1 MTRPFKLSEIQ
12 AVIGGEIVGNP
23 DLPISGVAGL
33 DEASEKELSFLSNP
47 RYTSLVSKTAA
58 GAVILPKGGPLPP
71 SGNAIFHDNP
81 SAAFQKLIAT
91 YKQTMPPQ
99 SYFKGISPLAYVAEG
114 AKLEE
119 GVTLCPFAV
128 IEKGAVIGK
137 GSFIGSHTYVGPSS
151 KIGEDC
157 WIHPHV
163 TIREGVVLGN
173 RVILQPGAV
182 IGSCGFG
189 FLPDADGNY
198 QKLDQLGS
206 VAIGD
211 DVEVGA
217 NTTIDRARF
226 AKTEIGAGT
235 KIDNLAQ
242 IGHNVKLGKRNIVVS
257 GVGIAGSTE
266 TGDNVVLM
274 AKTAV
279 NGHLK
284 IAANTKF
291 AACSVI
297 AQSVTESGEY
307 GGYPL
312 TTLKAFRRNYVVGTK
327 LADRIQRI
335 EKQLAELQKN
345 M

>member
-1 MTRPFKLSEIQ
+1 MRSFKLSDIH
-12 AVIGGEIVGNP
+12 AVIGGEMVGNP
-23 DLPISGVAGL
+23 NLPISGVAGL
-33 DEASEKELSFLSNP
+33 EEATEKELSFLSNP

-81 SAAFQKLIAT
+81 SAAFQTLINT
-91 YKQTMPPQ
+91 YKQTLPPQ
-99 SYFKGISPLAYVAEG
+99 SHFKGISPLAYVAEG

-119 GVTLCPFAV
+119 GVTVAPFAV

-137 GSFIGSHTYVGPSS
+137 HSFIGAHSYVGPSAM
-151 KIGEDC
+151 IGEDC

-163 TIREGVVLGN
+163 TVREGVIIGN

-189 FLPDADGNY
+189 FLPDSEGNY
-198 QKLDQLGS
+198 HKLDQLGT

-226 AKTEIGAGT
+226 AKTDIQAGS
-235 KIDNLAQ
+235 KIDNLVQ
-242 IGHNVKLGKRNIVVS
+242 IAHNVKLGKRNIVVS
-257 GVGIAGSTE
+257 GTGIAGSTE
-266 TGDNVVLM
+266 SGDDVVFM

-284 IAANTKF
+284 IAAKSRF

-312 TTLKAFRRNYVVGTK
+312 VPLKTFRRNYIVGTK
-327 LADRIQRI
+327 LADKFAQI
-335 EKQLAELQKN
+335 EKQIRDLKK
-345 M
+345 